1 MEKDKLDELLAKY
14 ADGSISAEER
24 KLLDAFYAS
33 HGDKASQWQYDNR
46 SQLAHIKEEL
56 YANVNAR
63 YAGSINPN
71 KKWKIARI
79 AASILIIL
87 GVGAYWFSQ
96 VNIQGNNRSAEWI
109 TQHTQPGQV
118 LSIQLADGSRVSLN
132 GNSTLSYPEQ
142 FSDTIR
148 EVHLTG
154 EAHFE
159 VAKSKTP
166 FIVRSETIQTHV
178 LGTTFNIRTLK
189 HTTEVTLLEGK
200 VVVTGEGQPDITL
213 QPNQQALFNRQSKTL
228 HMRQVEAS
236 KFMSW
241 DTGVL
246 YFEDTPLEEVV
257 EILSKQFNVNIGT
270 APNLSSCT
278 VSGRYDNETLDNILT
293 SLRFMEDWKT
303 QKVSADSLVITGTPC
318 Q

>member
-14 ADGSISAEER
+14 ADGSISAQER

-33 HGDKASQWQYDNR
+33 HGDKASQWQHDNQP
-46 SQLAHIKEEL
+46 QLVHIKEEI
-56 YANVNAR
+56 YANVNTQYTDA
-63 YAGSINPN
+63 INPN
-71 KKWKIARI
+71 RNWKTARI

-96 VNIQGNNRSAEWI
+96 YNRPADWI
-109 TQHTQPGQV
+109 TRQAQPGQV
-118 LSIQLADGSRVSLN
+118 LSVQLADGSRVLLN

-142 FSDTIR
+142 FSDTMR

-159 VAKSKTP
+159 VTKSTTP
-166 FIVRSETIQTHV
+166 FIVRSETLQTHV

-213 QPNQQALFNRQSKTL
+213 QPNQQALFNRRSKTL
-228 HMRQVEAS
+228 QMRQVEAS

-257 EILSKQFNVNIGT
+257 EILSKHFDINIST
-270 APNLSSCT
+270 APNLRSCT

-293 SLRFMEDWKT
+293 SLRFMEDWET
-303 QKVSADSLVITGTPC
+303 QKVNTDSLVITGTPC

>member
-33 HGDKASQWQYDNR
+33 HGNKASQWQHDNQP
-46 SQLAHIKEEL
+46 QLVRIREEI
-56 YANVNAR
+56 YANINAQ
-63 YAGSINPN
+63 YTDAINPKRN
-71 KKWKIARI
+71 WKIARI

-87 GVGAYWFSQ
+87 GVGVYWFSQ
-96 VNIQGNNRSAEWI
+96 YNNQDNRPSDWI
-109 TQHTQPGQV
+109 TQRTQPGQV

-159 VAKSKTP
+159 VTKSKTP
-166 FIVRSETIQTHV
+166 FIVRSETLQTHV

-228 HMRQVEAS
+228 QMRQVEAS

-257 EILSKQFNVNIGT
+257 EILSKQFDVNIGT
-270 APNLSSCT
+270 APNLRSCT

-303 QKVSADSLVITGTPC
+303 QKVNTDSLVLTGSPC

>member
-14 ADGSISAEER
+14 ADGTISAEER

-33 HGDKASQWQYDNR
+33 HGDKASQWQNDNR
-46 SQLAHIKEEL
+46 PQLAHIKEDI
-56 YANVNAR
+56 YANVNAQ
-63 YAGSINPN
+63 YAGAINPN
-71 KKWKIARI
+71 KSWKIARI
-79 AASILIIL
+79 AASILVIL
-87 GVGAYWFSQ
+87 GAGVYWFSQ
-96 VNIQGNNRSAEWI
+96 YNSPTDWI

-118 LSIQLADGSRVSLN
+118 LSIELADGSRVSLN
-132 GNSTLSYPEQ
+132 GNSTLSYPKQ
-142 FSDTIR
+142 FSDSIR

-159 VAKSKTP
+159 VTKNNTP

-213 QPNQQALFNRQSKTL
+213 RPNQQALFNRQSKTL
-228 HMRQVEAS
+228 QMRQVEAS

-246 YFEDTPLEEVV
+246 YFQDTPLEEVV
-257 EILSKQFNVNIGT
+257 EILSKQFDVNIGT
-270 APNLSSCT
+270 APNLRSCT

-303 QKVSADSLVITGTPC
+303 QKINTDSLVITGTPC

>member
-14 ADGSISAEER
+14 ADGTISGQER

-33 HGDKASQWQYDNR
+33 HGDKASQWQHDNQP
-46 SQLAHIKEEL
+46 QLAHIREEI

-63 YAGSINPN
+63 YTDAIKPN
-71 KKWKIARI
+71 RNWKIARI

-87 GVGAYWFSQ
+87 GVGTYWFSQ
-96 VNIQGNNRSAEWI
+96 YNRPADWI
-109 TQHTQPGQV
+109 TQHAQSGQV
-118 LSIQLADGSRVSLN
+118 LSVQLADGSRVLLN

-142 FSDTIR
+142 FTDTIR

-159 VAKSKTP
+159 VTKSNTP
-166 FIVRSETIQTHV
+166 FIVRSETLQTHV

-200 VVVTGEGQPDITL
+200 VVVAGAGQPDITL

-228 HMRQVEAS
+228 QMRQVEAS

-257 EILSKQFNVNIGT
+257 EILSKQFDVNIGT
-270 APNLSSCT
+270 APNLRSCT

-293 SLRFMEDWKT
+293 SLRFMEDWRT
-303 QKVSADSLVITGTPC
+303 QKVNTDSLVITGTPC

>member
-14 ADGSISAEER
+14 ADGTISAQER

-33 HGDKASQWQYDNR
+33 HGDKASQWQHDNQP
-46 SQLAHIKEEL
+46 QLVHIKEEI

-63 YAGSINPN
+63 YTGAINSN
-71 KKWKIARI
+71 RNWKIARI

-87 GVGAYWFSQ
+87 GVGGYWFNQ
-96 VNIQGNNRSAEWI
+96 YNRPADWI
-109 TQHTQPGQV
+109 TQHAQPGQV
-118 LSIQLADGSRVSLN
+118 LSVQLADGSRILLN
-132 GNSTLSYPEQ
+132 GNSTLSYPKQ

-159 VAKSKTP
+159 VTKSNTP
-166 FIVRSETIQTHV
+166 FIVRSETLQTHV

-200 VVVTGEGQPDITL
+200 VVVAGEGQPDITL

-228 HMRQVEAS
+228 QMRPVEAS

-257 EILSKQFNVNIGT
+257 EILSKQFDVNIGT
-270 APNLSSCT
+270 APNLRSCT

-303 QKVSADSLVITGTPC
+303 QKVNTDSLVITGTPC